1 MPTVA
6 AMSIRERL
14 RLVFRGA
21 DVEAPT
27 TDEPAVPSAPTTELE
42 VVAYAEDCRLF
53 GHLALS
59 AARLT
64 DMLNEADEIELV
76 DVAVEAL
83 ADGRI
88 VEMRS
93 MVVRRDELLVVQATG
108 PRGAR
113 ERRQRTRPHPVAFK
127 TGPYLVR
134 GLLHALPTAD
144 PFVAL
149 RRRPPMV
156 PLTDGSISYTVA
168 GSTVVRRADTIIVNR
183 AVIDWVTPG
192 TDDEVAGPELPAL
205 PAAKGILLKDFTG
218 EITRCPMTTSSR
230 RRRSPSRRRSSQF
243 RRPRRMRSR
252 RSTAIPSLRLRWTPS
267 RRRPAP
273 SVAPARHFDGRVDA
287 RAESSPKALVGSVT
301 LARRRRG

>member
-27 TDEPAVPSAPTTELE
+27 TDDPAVPSAPTTELE

-113 ERRQRTRPHPVAFK
+113 ERRQRTRPHPVAVK

-218 EITRCPMTTSSR
+218 EIHPMPHDDVVAATPIAVAADVEARSVDRDGCGADARRRADRGSGDGRRAGEEPPRPSLPQGTSTGGLTLGR
-230 RRRSPSRRRSSQF
+230 PRRRSRSS
-243 RRPRRMRSR
+243 
-252 RSTAIPSLRLRWTPS
+252 
-267 RRRPAP
+267 
-273 SVAPARHFDGRVDA
+273 GR
-287 RAESSPKALVGSVT
+287 
-301 LARRRRG
+301 